1 MAPVDARK
9 TGGNISAGLIT
20 AGRRGEQV
28 SDEAAAEKYPDAWTT
43 VKPYLRVV
51 PQPK

>member
-1 MAPVDARK
+1 VIILP
-9 TGGNISAGLIT
+9 S
-20 AGRRGEQV
+20 V
-28 SDEAAAEKYPDAWTT
+28 SDEAAAEKYPDGWTT